1 MTTAPSSIDPAHAG
15 SDHAQVLRAAQRLV
29 AAFAANDTEAYF
41 AAFSEDAT
49 FVFHTTPAILESRAA
64 YRALWDSW
72 QREGFRVLGCESR
85 EPRVSLQGEVAIFMH
100 EVATRVRVGG
110 EVVDSLERETILFRR
125 TQPDGHWLAC
135 HEHLSALPV
144 A

>member
-1 MTTAPSSIDPAHAG
+1 MATAPSSIDLVHAS
-15 SDHAQVLRAAQRLV
+15 SDHAQVLLAAQRLV

-72 QREGFRVLGCESR
+72 QRDGFRVLGCESR
-85 EPRVSLQGEVAIFMH
+85 EPRVSLQGEVAVFMH
-100 EVATRVRVGG
+100 EVATRLQVNG
-110 EVVDSLERETILFRR
+110 EAVDCFERETILFRR
-125 TQPDGHWLAC
+125 TRPDGNWLAC
-135 HEHLSALPV
+135 HEHLSALPG